1 MLYVNPIASNQF
13 FREDTAA
20 WQEMRETQALKGLE
34 RLFLYQLLQEMRK
47 TVPKSS
53 LFGSSS
59 QQDYFEEMFDDC
71 LAGQLAESG
80 QFGIAKQ
87 MQDQLRLSEAR
98 SAPINKADATAA
110 PARRQI

>member
-13 FREDTAA
+13 FREDSNAR
-20 WQEMRETQALKGLE
+20 QEVRETQALKEFE
-34 RLFLYQLLQEMRK
+34 RLFLYQLLHEMRK
-47 TVPKSS
+47 TVPKDS
-53 LFGSSS
+53 LFGHSS

-87 MQDQLRLSEAR
+87 MQDQLKLSAAR
-98 SAPINKADATAA
+98 SAPINKADAPAA
-110 PARRQI
+110 PAGRQI